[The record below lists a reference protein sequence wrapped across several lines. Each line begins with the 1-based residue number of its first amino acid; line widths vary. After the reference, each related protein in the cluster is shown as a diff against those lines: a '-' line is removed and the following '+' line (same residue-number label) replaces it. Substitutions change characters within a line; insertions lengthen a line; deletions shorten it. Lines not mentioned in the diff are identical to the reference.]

1 MRKLVNITAKSYI
14 SEIRVPRLCKR
25 PTLEASWRV
34 KMQDMGPHISP
45 QWIKR
50 VQNASQHVRLSWTRA
65 PCASSARPASTIL
78 RRFCWAVQ
86 IPNPTLLA
94 HVSIRP
100 HLPARDQLEARY
112 LSELRSL
119 DWLRDSICAPSWCQT
134 DVRYLSVSVRRPE
147 ILGLAKTRNSAPC
160 KFINLLML
168 YCGDIVRPVYP

>member
-1 MRKLVNITAKSYI
+1 MG
-14 SEIRVPRLCKR
+14 RVPRHCKR
-25 PTLEASWRV
+25 PTLEASWGV

-50 VQNASQHVRLSWTRA
+50 VQNASQHVRLSWTQA
-65 PCASSARPASTIL
+65 PCTSSARPASTIL

-100 HLPARDQLEARY
+100 HLPARNQLEARY

-147 ILGLAKTRNSAPC
+147 ILGLAKTRNSAPS

-168 YCGDIVRPVYP
+168 YCGGFHRP